1 MSAFVPKTRVHIVG
15 VGGAGMSGVARLLL
29 EMGCV
34 VSGSDAQQSDVLH
47 DLAVAGI
54 SVTVGADATH
64 GQDAEIIVWSPAV
77 DLEHVELVAGRQ
89 RHARMLTRAEALAEL
104 STLQPVLGI
113 TGTHG
118 KTTATSMLVHV
129 LHAAHRDDSRLLG
142 APVLGVGPNGHWGNG
157 ALVLEVDES
166 YGTFALLSPHA
177 LGVLNVEPDHLDH
190 YGTLD
195 NLELAFVSL
204 IERTTGVV
212 VLWVDD
218 AGVARI
224 RARLERD
231 VVTVSEQDD
240 ASWNV
245 RDIEVSQRGSSFVL
259 ANRDEQH
266 ELTLHVTGRHNVLN
280 AAVVAVL
287 ALESGIAIEAV
298 RSGLALF
305 EGVPRRFDLRG
316 SWRGVDVYEDYAHLP
331 SEIAVTLAAAR
342 SAGYQRITAVFQPHR
357 VTRTLALASDFA
369 RAFQLADSVVITD
382 IYSAGEPNPTAI
394 TGMVVA
400 EAVRTV
406 QPSESVFY
414 EPTFDDVATSLDLLL
429 EQSDVIFLLGAGD
442 VAGIIDHLPGG
453 LDK

>member
-1 MSAFVPKTRVHIVG
+1 
-15 VGGAGMSGVARLLL
+15 
-29 EMGCV
+29 
-34 VSGSDAQQSDVLH
+34 
-47 DLAVAGI
+47 
-54 SVTVGADATH
+54 
-64 GQDAEIIVWSPAV
+64 
-77 DLEHVELVAGRQ
+77 
-89 RHARMLTRAEALAEL
+89 MLTRAEALAEL

-118 KTTATSMLVHV
+118 KSTATSMLVHV

-224 RARLERD
+224 RDRLERD

-305 EGVPRRFDLRG
+305 EGVPRRFDFRG

-331 SEIAVTLAAAR
+331 AEITATLEAAR
-342 SAGYQRITAVFQPHR
+342 AAGYQRIVAVFQPHR
-357 VTRTLALASDFA
+357 FSRTHAVGTGFAPAFDLADEVIVTAIYASGEENVYGVSGADVADAIQSHRGYEVRYAATKGEVLDALALADGDALF
-369 RAFQLADSVVITD
+369 FI
-382 IYSAGEPNPTAI
+382 
-394 TGMVVA
+394 
-400 EAVRTV
+400 
-406 QPSESVFY
+406 
-414 EPTFDDVATSLDLLL
+414 
-429 EQSDVIFLLGAGD
+429 GAGD
-442 VAGIIDHLPGG
+442 VGQWAD
-453 LDK
+453 DVVTA

>member
-1 MSAFVPKTRVHIVG
+1 
-15 VGGAGMSGVARLLL
+15 
-29 EMGCV
+29 
-34 VSGSDAQQSDVLH
+34 
-47 DLAVAGI
+47 
-54 SVTVGADATH
+54 
-64 GQDAEIIVWSPAV
+64 
-77 DLEHVELVAGRQ
+77 
-89 RHARMLTRAEALAEL
+89 
-104 STLQPVLGI
+104 
-113 TGTHG
+113 
-118 KTTATSMLVHV
+118 
-129 LHAAHRDDSRLLG
+129 
-142 APVLGVGPNGHWGNG
+142 
-157 ALVLEVDES
+157 
-166 YGTFALLSPHA
+166 
-177 LGVLNVEPDHLDH
+177 
-190 YGTLD
+190 
-195 NLELAFVSL
+195 
-204 IERTTGVV
+204 
-212 VLWVDD
+212 
-218 AGVARI
+218 
-224 RARLERD
+224 
-231 VVTVSEQDD
+231 VTVSEQDD

-305 EGVPRRFDLRG
+305 EGVPRRFDFRG

-369 RAFQLADSVVITD
+369 RAFELADSVVITD
-382 IYSAGEPNPTAI
+382 IYSAGEANPTAI